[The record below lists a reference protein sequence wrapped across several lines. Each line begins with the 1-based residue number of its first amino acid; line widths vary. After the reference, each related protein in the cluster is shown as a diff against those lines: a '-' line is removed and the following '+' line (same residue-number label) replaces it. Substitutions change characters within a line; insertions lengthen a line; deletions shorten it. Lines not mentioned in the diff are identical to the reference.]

1 MVITHTEPTALR
13 VIERMLLEGFATGR
27 TEVVDELCSPDLIEH
42 QFGLSGT
49 GAEAIAKVKKGI
61 VDVHAAMPDLRFSI
75 EDWAHRDDII
85 WVRAEASGT
94 NTGPF
99 LGPPTGLPVRFT
111 VIDIARV
118 VDGRIVE
125 HWGVPD
131 RFELLVRAGRI
142 PVPERH

>member
-1 MVITHTEPTALR
+1 MLNTEAGPTALR
-13 VIERMLLEGFATGR
+13 VIERMLVEGFATGR
-27 TEVVDELCSPDLIEH
+27 TEVVDEVCSPDLIEH

-49 GAEAIAKVKKGI
+49 GADAIAKVKKGI
-61 VDVHAAMPDLRFSI
+61 QDVHAAMPDLRFSV
-75 EDWAHRDDII
+75 EDWAEHDDII
-85 WVRAEASGT
+85 WVRAEAEGT

-99 LGPPTGLPVRFT
+99 LGPPSGFPVRFT

-131 RFELLVRAGRI
+131 RFELLVRTGRI
-142 PVPERH
+142 PVPGHK

>member
-1 MVITHTEPTALR
+1 MVITHAEPIALR

-61 VDVHAAMPDLRFSI
+61 ADVHAAMPDLTFSI
-75 EDWAHRDDII
+75 QDWAERDDII

-118 VDGRIVE
+118 TDGRIVE

>member
-1 MVITHTEPTALR
+1 MVITDAEPIALR

-61 VDVHAAMPDLRFSI
+61 ADVHAAMPDLTFSI
-75 EDWAHRDDII
+75 QDWAERDDII

-118 VDGRIVE
+118 ADGRIVE